1 MPSRPAYASRALRPE
16 ASSPARPPF
25 RAELRQQRGIP
36 VTNTDPAT
44 PKTDTPADSASVPT
58 PPVDPREA
66 RTVVLS
72 SAVGTTIEFY
82 DFALY
87 GLASALVFAPQ
98 FFPADNQLAGQLGA
112 LASFAIGFFFRPIGG
127 IVAGHF
133 GDRIGRKRV
142 LVWSF
147 MVMGLS
153 TMLIAFLPTYATI
166 GLAAPALLVFLRAVQ
181 GVAAGAE
188 WGGAALMAVEHAP
201 PGKRGLYGSAPAFG
215 TTAGPLLASTMFIVV
230 STLDP
235 AGFAGGGWRIAFG
248 ISFVLLVFGF
258 YLRKRVT
265 ESPLFESALAHEP
278 PRVPLIPVLRE
289 HPLGVLRAM
298 SWVLVSG
305 ATGYVVNTYGLTY
318 AIETTGASRATVL
331 MLLNLAYLASLVALF
346 TVGRL
351 VDRRRRV
358 VLITVA
364 LLQIPAAVLLFP
376 LLALGDVAAV
386 GVAFCLVW
394 LAVGAIEATRGAVL
408 ADLFPV
414 EVRYSGVSLS
424 YNLAYVLAG
433 LAPLATASIV
443 AATGSITWMVVI
455 LAIAALIALPV
466 ALTGPRR

>member
-1 MPSRPAYASRALRPE
+1 MTDRA
-16 ASSPARPPF
+16 
-25 RAELRQQRGIP
+25 P
-36 VTNTDPAT
+36 VTSDVAPEPPDPAT
-44 PKTDTPADSASVPT
+44 PRI
-58 PPVDPREA
+58 DPREA

-98 FFPADNQLAGQLGA
+98 FFPSDNPVAGQLGA
-112 LASFAIGFFFRPIGG
+112 LASFAIGFFFRPVGG

-133 GDRIGRKRV
+133 GDRIGRKQV
-142 LVWSF
+142 LLWSF

-153 TMLIAFLPTYATI
+153 TLLIAFLPTYATI
-166 GLAAPALLVFLRAVQ
+166 GVAAPALLVLLRAVQ
-181 GVAAGAE
+181 GLAAGAE

-201 PGKRGLYGSAPAFG
+201 PQKRGLYGSAPAFG

-230 STLDP
+230 SAVDP
-235 AGFAGGGWRIAFG
+235 DGFVGGGWRIAFG
-248 ISFVLLVFGF
+248 MSFLLLVLGF

-265 ESPLFESALAHEP
+265 ESPLFVSALAGEP

-305 ATGYVVNTYGLTY
+305 ATGYVVNTYGITY
-318 AIETTGASRATVL
+318 AMQSTGASRGAVL
-331 MLLNLAYLASLVALF
+331 GILNLGYLASLVALL

-351 VDRRRRV
+351 VDRRRRT

-376 LLALGDVAAV
+376 LMALGSLVAVA
-386 GVAFCLVW
+386 VAFCLVW
-394 LAVGAIEATRGAVL
+394 FAVGAIEATRGAVL

-414 EVRYSGVSLS
+414 AVRYSGVSLS

-433 LAPLATASIV
+433 LAPVATASIV
-443 AATGSITWMVVI
+443 AGTGSVAWMVVI
-455 LAIAALIALPV
+455 LTVAALIALPV
-466 ALTGPRR
+466 AVVRPRVPRVVVGD